1 MVEPDKKIREELNR
15 LRAEINRHNQLYYDQ
30 DNPEISD
37 ADYDRLFDRL
47 LEIEREFPQLIAPD
61 SPSQRV
67 GAAVSGRFEPA
78 VHRVPMLSLQKV
90 TSEEEFAEFDRRVR
104 ELLETEDDVEYV
116 TEPKLDGLA
125 VELVYINGNFM
136 KGSTRGDGTTGEN
149 ITANLKTIET
159 IPLRLSKPTAAR
171 YPLLEVRGEVFM
183 HRSTLD
189 TLNCTLQ
196 EQGVPPL
203 ANPRNAAAGSLRQLD
218 SKVTEERKLIF
229 HAYGIS
235 ATDLI
240 GLGSQNDV
248 IKLLTR
254 EKFEINESICPAKGV
269 AQVATVFGRLDE
281 NRESLDY
288 DIDGMVI
295 KVNRFDQQEALGQ
308 ISRAPRWAVAWK
320 FAAEQVETV
329 IEDVIFSVGR
339 TGAVTPVAKLKPVRV
354 AGAIVSNATLHNQDE
369 LERLDIHLGDHV
381 LIQRAGDVIPDVV
394 EVILDKR
401 QPNAL
406 RPRFPKN
413 CPSCDSSLVRPENEA
428 AHRCLNVACPAQ
440 LEGCLFHFASKG
452 GFDIEGLGDKLARQ
466 LIGEKLVTDPG
477 DIFSLTNEQ
486 LLPLE
491 LMAEKRVANL
501 LGAIERSKKIELPK
515 LIYALGILGVGEAAA
530 RLLADEFGT
539 FGSLQSADIE
549 RLEQLQGIGP
559 VIARNIV
566 AFFDNSGNSKMIS
579 KMREAGVV
587 FPKHQATQQGQLSG
601 KSFVITGTLSRPR
614 NYFKNLIEAAG
625 GKVSS
630 SISAHTNYLLCGEN
644 PGSKRDKAH
653 KLGVEIITE
662 RQLQDFL

>member
-1 MVEPDKKIREELNR
+1 MVEPDKKIREELSR
-15 LRAEINRHNQLYYDQ
+15 LRAEINRHNQLYYRH

-37 ADYDRLFDRL
+37 AAYDKLYDRL
-47 LEIEREFPQLIAPD
+47 LEIEHEFPQLIAPD

-67 GAAVSGRFEPA
+67 GAAPSGRFEPA

-90 TSEEEFAEFDRRVR
+90 TTGEEFAEFDRRVK
-104 ELLETEDDVEYV
+104 EFLETEDDIEYV

-125 VELVYINGNFM
+125 VELVYENGIFVN
-136 KGSTRGDGTTGEN
+136 GSTRGDGTIGEN

-159 IPLRLSKPTAAR
+159 IPLRLSESTAAR

-183 HRSTLD
+183 RRSTLD
-189 TLNCTLQ
+189 TLNRTLE

-218 SKVTEERKLIF
+218 PTVTAGRNLIF

-235 ATDLI
+235 ATDLE
-240 GLGSQNDV
+240 GLGSQSAV
-248 IKLLTR
+248 IELL
-254 EKFEINESICPAKGV
+254 EHEQFEINESINTAKGV
-269 AQVATVFGRLDE
+269 EQVATTFARLDE
-281 NRESLDY
+281 GRDSLDY

-295 KVNRFDQQEALGQ
+295 KVNRFDQQEVLGQ

-401 QPNAL
+401 QPRAQ
-406 RPRFPKN
+406 RPKFPKN
-413 CPSCDSSLVRPENEA
+413 CPSCGSGLVRPENEA

-440 LEGCLFHFASKG
+440 LEGRLFHFASKG
-452 GFDIEGLGDKLARQ
+452 GFDIEGLGGKLAYQ

-477 DIFSLTNEQ
+477 DIFSLTSEQ
-486 LLPLE
+486 LLLLE

-501 LGAIERSKKIELPK
+501 LDAIERSKKTELPK

-539 FGSLQSADIE
+539 FDNLQSADIE
-549 RLEQLQGIGP
+549 RLEQLRGIGP

-566 AFFDNSGNSKMIS
+566 AFFANSGNRQMIS
-579 KMREAGVV
+579 KMREAGVA

-630 SISAHTNYLLCGEN
+630 SISASTNFLLCGEN
-644 PGSKRDKAH
+644 PGSKREKAH

-662 RQLQDFL
+662 AQLEDFL